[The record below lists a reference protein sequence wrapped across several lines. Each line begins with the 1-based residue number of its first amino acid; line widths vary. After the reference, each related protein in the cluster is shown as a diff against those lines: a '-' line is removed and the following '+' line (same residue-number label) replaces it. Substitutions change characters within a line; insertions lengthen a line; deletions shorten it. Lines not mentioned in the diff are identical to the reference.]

1 MSITAA
7 RRVALEVLLSVDVDD
22 AYANIRL
29 PEVLRKAQ
37 LPNRDAA
44 FATELVYGTCRLTGR
59 YDAIIRQAT
68 GKKSVA
74 SLDAPVR
81 AILRMSCHDL
91 LTLKTGAHAT
101 VSQAVDATRSFGA
114 SRSAGFVNAVLRSI
128 ADKTPEQWRSDIL
141 HGHDGLAHWYSHPA
155 WMVRELS
162 AALAAHGRNP
172 REIIDLLIA
181 DNTPPAIDLAI
192 RRGDRGALL
201 AEVPFD
207 LAATPYSPIG
217 MRMRSGNPGRI
228 REVRS
233 GAVAVQDEGSQIM
246 GLIAANAPLEGRD
259 ERWLDMCAG
268 PGGKSGILAAQAA
281 RRGAHVVANE
291 VSRHRSELVRSSVR
305 VFDNVTVTCR
315 DGRGIGREEGGQY
328 DRVLVDAPCSGLGAL
343 RRRPEARWRKKV
355 GDISDLVTLQRELL
369 ASAAAALRPGGLLI
383 YVTCTPVVSETAGQS
398 RYIHKSLG
406 LTPCAVD
413 VAAILGASVPEMG
426 ETSLQLWPHLHHTDA
441 MFAAVFRR

>member
-1 MSITAA
+1 MSVTAA

-29 PEVLRKAQ
+29 PEVLRQAK
-37 LPNRDAA
+37 LPAREAA

-59 YDAIIRQAT
+59 YDAIIRLAT

-91 LTLKTGAHAT
+91 LTLKTGAHAA
-101 VSQAVDATRSFGA
+101 VSQAVEAARSFRA
-114 SRSAGFVNAVLRSI
+114 ARSAGFINAVLRTI
-128 ADKTPEQWRSDIL
+128 ADKNPEQWRTEIL

-162 AALAAHGRNP
+162 AALAAHGRDP
-172 REIIDLLIA
+172 REIIELLIA

-207 LAATPYSPIG
+207 LGPTPYSPIG
-217 MRMRSGNPGRI
+217 MRMRAGNPGRI

-246 GLIAANAPLEGRD
+246 GLIAANTALEGRD

-291 VSRHRSELVRSSVR
+291 VSPHRSELVHSSVR

-315 DGRGIGREEGGQY
+315 DGRKIGQEEAGQY
-328 DRVLVDAPCSGLGAL
+328 DRVLVDAPCSGLGSL
-343 RRRPEARWRKKV
+343 RRRPEARWRKKAS
-355 GDISDLVTLQRELL
+355 DITELATLQRELL

-383 YVTCTPVVSETAGQS
+383 YVTCTPIVSETVGQV

-406 LTPCAVD
+406 LTPCRIDLAEL
-413 VAAILGASVPEMG
+413 LGTTIPEVGGTSV
-426 ETSLQLWPHLHHTDA
+426 QLWPHLHRTDA